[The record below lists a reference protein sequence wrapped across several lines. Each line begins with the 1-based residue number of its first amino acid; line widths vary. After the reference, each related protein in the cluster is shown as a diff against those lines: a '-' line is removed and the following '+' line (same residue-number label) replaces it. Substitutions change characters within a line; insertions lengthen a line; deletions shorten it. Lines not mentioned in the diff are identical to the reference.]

1 MDAQLGKQGVN
12 SAYLQA
18 GATAS
23 VAQIGSF
30 NVVLPLWIEKRQSCK
45 PFDDI
50 LAGAWSDESLQ
61 EFLKNQASGD
71 NRFAALKG
79 LPQSNDF
86 DNRRSSVTAKC

>member
-30 NVVLPLWIEKRQSCK
+30 NVVLSLRIEKRQSCK
-45 PFDDI
+45 PLDDI
-50 LAGAWSDESLQ
+50 LAGARSGESLQ
-61 EFLKNQASGD
+61 EFLENQASGD
-71 NRFAALKG
+71 NGFAPLKG
-79 LPQSNDF
+79 LPQGNDF
-86 DNRRSSVTAKC
+86 DNRRSCVTAKR

>member
-1 MDAQLGKQGVN
+1 MDAQLGKQGVK

-30 NVVLPLWIEKRQSCK
+30 NVVWSLWIEKRQSRK

-50 LAGAWSDESLQ
+50 LAGAWSGESLQ
-61 EFLKNQASGD
+61 EFLENQASGD

-79 LPQSNDF
+79 LPQGNDF
-86 DNRRSSVTAKC
+86 DNRKSCVPAKR